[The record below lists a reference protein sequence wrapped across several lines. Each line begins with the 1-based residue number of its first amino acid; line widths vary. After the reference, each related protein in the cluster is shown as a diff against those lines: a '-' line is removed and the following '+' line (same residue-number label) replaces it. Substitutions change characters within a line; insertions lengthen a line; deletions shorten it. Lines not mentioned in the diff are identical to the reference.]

1 MLTSVLSVLC
11 AAALSVSHVS
21 NQADTTNVYFINGKA
36 VENFDGSQLV
46 GKTISAYRTGIS
58 DDKEHGTLKIH
69 MIQTTAGQDVQKTD
83 AQSFIIAVGK
93 DGKTS
98 RKFTATSSNNT
109 DVFINGKKSSREAMK
124 KISPEN
130 IATVKSFTA
139 GSKEAIELTSHKDKS
154 ALVIEL
160 K

>member
-1 MLTSVLSVLC
+1 
-11 AAALSVSHVS
+11 
-21 NQADTTNVYFINGKA
+21 
-36 VENFDGSQLV
+36 
-46 GKTISAYRTGIS
+46 
-58 DDKEHGTLKIH
+58 
-69 MIQTTAGQDVQKTD
+69 MIQTSAGQDVQKTD

-93 DGKTS
+93 DGKKS

-109 DVFINGKKSSREAMK
+109 DVFINGKKSSQEAMK

-154 ALVIEL
+154 ALVFEL